1 MLASA
6 VRHVR
11 VEVTLDVKCVIPD
24 HRCTVLHLVSG
35 ERNRKI
41 SRREGERENERE
53 TKTER
58 RRDAVKVS
66 KPN

>member
-11 VEVTLDVKCVIPD
+11 VEVTLDVKCVISD

-41 SRREGERENERE
+41 SRREGEREKMRERQRQRE
-53 TKTER
+53 GEIR
-58 RRDAVKVS
+58 
-66 KPN
+66 